1 MLEER
6 DLTNRIDELLNRRA
20 AVGLA
25 VGVVRDGT
33 LAFFT
38 GRGVADLDT
47 RRPVTPDT
55 IFRIASITKTFTA
68 IAAMQLWE
76 RGLIDLDAPAN
87 DALRGYRLVP
97 ADPSWRPAT
106 VRQLLTHTAG
116 VSEVAHVIEA
126 FRPDAGQSVPAG
138 HPIPAL
144 AEFYGGGLRIEAEPG
159 TRFRYSDHGFATVGQ
174 IVEDVGG
181 QPLASYLRE
190 HVFEPLGMTDTTLDR
205 DDVDAGRLATGYAIT
220 AHGATVAPSRDYV
233 TAGAASAFTT
243 TRDMARYLAALAGG
257 GRNEHGSV
265 LEPATLATMFEA
277 QYRPDPRLPGIGLS
291 FFRVDVGGHHA
302 VEHAGVIAGFDSHIL
317 VAPVDG
323 VGVMAFTNG
332 SPDAVQWMSTETRRL
347 LADLIGAPRAA
358 IRTDVPQHPEV
369 WSELCGWYRV
379 RGPVTD
385 VRLKAMA
392 GAGIEVFARGGRL
405 HLRFLTPI
413 PPLYRGFVLHPD
425 DPGDPYAF
433 RMVFGVSEDTSPTRV
448 VFARDPASG
457 AMVVHLELMFLSAEQ
472 RPDAQHP
479 RRRALVAA
487 GAVATALFIGLR
499 LARRRRH

>member
-1 MLEER
+1 MLDER
-6 DLTNRIDELLNRRA
+6 DLANRVDELLNRRA

-25 VGVVRDGT
+25 VGVMRDGS
-33 LAFFT
+33 LAFFA
-38 GRGVADLDT
+38 GRGFADLGT
-47 RRPVTPDT
+47 RNPVTPDT

-87 DALRGYRLVP
+87 DSLRAYRLVP

-106 VRQLLTHTAG
+106 VRHLLTHTAG
-116 VSEVAHVIEA
+116 VSEVAHAIEA

-144 AEFYGGGLRIEAEPG
+144 AEFYRGGLRVEAEPG
-159 TRFRYSDHGFATVGQ
+159 TRFRYSDHGFATGGQ
-174 IVEDVGG
+174 LVEDVNG

-205 DDVDAGRLATGYAIT
+205 ADVDATRLATGYTIT
-220 AHGATVAPSRDYV
+220 PRGAAVAPSRDYV

-243 TRDMARYLAALAGG
+243 TRDMARYLAALTGG

-265 LEPATLATMFEA
+265 LQPATLAMMFDA
-277 QYRPDPRLPGIGLS
+277 QYRPDPRLPGIGFS
-291 FFRVDVGGHHA
+291 FFRVDVGGHRA
-302 VEHAGVIAGFDSHIL
+302 VEHAGMIAGFDSHVI
-317 VAPVDG
+317 VAPDDG

-332 SPDAVQWMSTETRRL
+332 SADAVQWMSTETRRL
-347 LADLIGAPRAA
+347 LAEVLGAPRAA

-369 WSELCGWYRV
+369 WAELCGRYRV

-385 VRLKAMA
+385 VRMKAMV
-392 GAGIEVFARGGRL
+392 GAGIEVFASGGRL
-405 HLRFLTPI
+405 RLRFLTPI
-413 PPLYRGFVLHPD
+413 PPIYRGFVLHPD

-433 RMVFGVSEDTSPTRV
+433 RMEFGVSEDSSPVRV
-448 VFARDPASG
+448 VFARDPATT

-472 RPDAQHP
+472 RHGVQHP
-479 RRRALVAA
+479 RRWALAMA
-487 GAVATALFIGLR
+487 GAAATALLIGRR
-499 LARRRRH
+499 LVRRRRH